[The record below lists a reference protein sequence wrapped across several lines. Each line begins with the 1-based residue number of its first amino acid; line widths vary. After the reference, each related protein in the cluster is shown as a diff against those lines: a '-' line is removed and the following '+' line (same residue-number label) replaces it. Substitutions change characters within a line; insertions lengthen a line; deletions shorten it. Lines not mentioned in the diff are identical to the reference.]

1 MSTQRVNQLIEA
13 GMWLQSTGDQDGA
26 RRLYEQALKLDP
38 ENPRVKELLR
48 GPTGAPRS
56 DSGTRPP
63 TIPPSWNPFR
73 SDPYRDPGYITPSR
87 NDPYRDPGT
96 APPGTP
102 AEDGAP
108 EGWASLPNKELS
120 PDAVSAW
127 DTKSNP
133 GMLLDDRGDPL
144 DALALVSL
152 TPMPGGPGSPLAR
165 MAAASREEVEK
176 LIRRARDLQEL
187 DDHSGAMELILRAQ
201 ELAPMDPEVR
211 QLREK
216 SEQTL
221 LAMYESKLGQLEL
234 VPRVALKEDEI
245 IWLNLDH
252 RAGFMLAQIDGQA
265 SFEDLFAISGMSR
278 LDTARILAQLVEEG
292 VIRPENR
299 Y

>member
-1 MSTQRVNQLIEA
+1 
-13 GMWLQSTGDQDGA
+13 
-26 RRLYEQALKLDP
+26 
-38 ENPRVKELLR
+38 
-48 GPTGAPRS
+48 
-56 DSGTRPP
+56 
-63 TIPPSWNPFR
+63 
-73 SDPYRDPGYITPSR
+73 
-87 NDPYRDPGT
+87 
-96 APPGTP
+96 
-102 AEDGAP
+102 
-108 EGWASLPNKELS
+108 
-120 PDAVSAW
+120 
-127 DTKSNP
+127 
-133 GMLLDDRGDPL
+133 
-144 DALALVSL
+144 
-152 TPMPGGPGSPLAR
+152 
-165 MAAASREEVEK
+165 
-176 LIRRARDLQEL
+176 
-187 DDHSGAMELILRAQ
+187 
-201 ELAPMDPEVR
+201 MDPEVR